1 MKLVSIKRSLTE
13 CEFHI
18 FTITDVYACSVSELG
33 AFDFNP
39 ANASRPGT
47 AGDGSRPTSRCSR

>member
-1 MKLVSIKRSLTE
+1 MKRLSIKQGLTVH
-13 CEFHI
+13 EFHV
-18 FTITDVYACSVSELG
+18 FTITDVYACSISELG